1 MFHRFSRPR
10 PFCSGSVLRILCA
23 LTALALPHG
32 ARAAVNVD
40 YVTQVKP
47 LLAET
52 CYRCH
57 GADQQKGDLRL
68 DTALLAVK
76 GGETGPALI
85 PGNSDKSLLIQV
97 VMGTHDDIARM
108 PYKKPPLSES
118 QIQILR
124 AWINQGAKA
133 PVGEKPDEP
142 GAAARRHWAF
152 RPPHRSAAPEVGQK
166 EWCRNAIDRFVLAR
180 LEKEKIKPA
189 IEADRVTLIR
199 RASLDLTGLPPTPAA
214 LERFV
219 GDKTP
224 DAYGRLVDSLL
235 ASPHFGER
243 WGRHWLDTARYADSN
258 GYSIDSP
265 RSIWKYRDWVINA
278 LNRDLPFDRFA
289 IEQIAGDM
297 LPNATTDQKIA
308 TGFHRNTMINEEG
321 GIDKEQFRI
330 ESIIDRVNTTST
342 TFLGLTLGCAQCH
355 DHKFDPIAQKEY
367 FQFYAFL
374 NNAEEPTLELAS
386 AEEIARRDQIRSQI
400 KEAENEL
407 KQYMASLAGDEAEW
421 EHSLSPEQVA
431 KLKPEIT
438 TVLETPPDKRT
449 EKQKRMLLDVFRA
462 DDPDYKE
469 RKKTVTALEKKEPKF
484 VTTMVMSE
492 RPQPRESY
500 VFIKGDFTR
509 KGEVVQPETLKV
521 LHPFPVTTKP
531 DRLQLARWIVETN
544 NPLTARVTMNR
555 VWQEYFG
562 KGLVETENDFGSQGT
577 PPSHPELL
585 DWLATEFMGEGWSLK
600 KMHRLIVMSATYR
613 QSSNA
618 RKDLEMIDPVNR
630 LLARQSRL
638 RLDAEIVRDVALC
651 ASGLFSPKIGGPSV
665 YPPLPAGVMTLG
677 QTRREWKPSTGAD
690 HYRRGMYTFFWRATP
705 HPGLMVFDAPDAT
718 SACTRR
724 PRSNTP
730 LQSLTLLN
738 DQAYIEFAQ
747 ALAARI
753 LKESGPR
760 EAERLE
766 YGFRLCVGRKPLP
779 EEKGVLEKILR
790 LDGDLQAGKSPSL
803 QFVKNAPDPDKNLQ
817 GWTTVARVLLNLDE
831 TITRE

>member
-1 MFHRFSRPR
+1 MVHWFPR
-10 PFCSGSVLRILCA
+10 TRQSFFRVLLPGLCGVAILCW
-23 LTALALPHG
+23 
-32 ARAAVNVD
+32 ARASEAAAKVE
-40 YVTQVKP
+40 YLTEIKP

-57 GADQQKGDLRL
+57 GPDQQKGDLRL
-68 DTALLAVK
+68 DTALFARK
-76 GGETGPALI
+76 GGANGPAFI
-85 PGNSDKSLLIQV
+85 PGKSEKSLLVQV
-97 VMGTHDDIARM
+97 LLGTHEDIARM
-108 PYKKPPLSES
+108 PYKKPPLSNS
-118 QIQILR
+118 QIQLIR
-124 AWINQGAKA
+124 TWINQGAKA
-133 PVGEKPDEP
+133 PADEKPDEP

-152 RPPHRSAAPEVGQK
+152 RPPRRSEAPEVGQK
-166 EWCRNAIDRFVLAR
+166 DWCRNAIDRFVLAR
-180 LEKEKIKPA
+180 LEQEKIKPA
-189 IEADRVTLIR
+189 PEAGRVTLMR
-199 RASLDLTGLPPTPAA
+199 RVSLDLTGLTPSPAA
-214 LERFV
+214 VERFV
-219 GDKTP
+219 SDNTP
-224 DAYGRLVDSLL
+224 GAYERLVDSLL

-243 WGRHWLDTARYADSN
+243 WGRHWLDLARYADSN

-265 RSIWKYRDWVINA
+265 RSIWKYRDWVIEA
-278 LNRDLPFDRFA
+278 FNRDLPFDQFT

-297 LPNATTDQKIA
+297 LPDATTDQKIA

-330 ESIIDRVNTTST
+330 ESIVDRVNTTAT

-355 DHKFDPIAQKEY
+355 DHKFDPITQKEY

-374 NNAEEPTLELAS
+374 NNAEEPTLELAT
-386 AEEIARRDQIRSQI
+386 AEELARRDQIRSQI
-400 KEAENEL
+400 KDAENEL
-407 KQYMASLAGDEAEW
+407 KQYMASLAKDEAEW

-462 DDPDYKE
+462 DDPTYKE

-492 RPQPRESY
+492 RSQPRESY

-509 KGEVVQPETLKV
+509 KGEVVHPGTLKV
-521 LHPFPVTTKP
+521 LHPFPATTKP
-531 DRLQLARWIVETN
+531 DRLQLARWLVDTN

-562 KGLVETENDFGSQGT
+562 KGVVETENDFGSQGT
-577 PPSHPELL
+577 LPSHAELL
-585 DWLATEFMGEGWSLK
+585 DWLATEFMGKGWSLK
-600 KMHRLIVMSATYR
+600 KMHRLIVTSATYR
-613 QSSNA
+613 QSSHA

-677 QTRREWKPSTGAD
+677 QTRREWKPSAGAD

-753 LKESGPR
+753 RKESGPDD
-760 EAERLE
+760 AERLE
-766 YGFRLCVGRKPLP
+766 YGFRLCVGRKPLA
-779 EEKGVLEKILR
+779 EEKRVLEKILR
-790 LDGDLQAGKSPSL
+790 QEDDLEAGEKADL
-803 QFVKNAPDPDKNLQ
+803 HRVKNASESGNNIQ
-817 GWTTVARVLLNLDE
+817 VWTTVARVLLNLDE